1 MISWNI
7 INRFTLVTSA
17 ILVFPYHAY
26 SQDTSTGNMTVKQSE
41 YNDALLSDGLKIEL
55 AKLEIK
61 VEATGRR
68 YKILSVAGK
77 IKEKEARAVYDEYV
91 TLQIE
96 LETLNEKLAT
106 TLIEEEK
113 NRLDAEKAKV
123 KADMKAKAEQDR
135 RDAIRKAEQDREY
148 AIQESESQKARS
160 LVDKKRI
167 EWFYRNRELE
177 EAGYQKIAG
186 VRLGANIS
194 EYENAKKTAIDK
206 TYMISYWTPENY
218 SYQITQVDDVII
230 RNIENVARK
239 RELIV
244 DDLNGEI
251 IGVALVGPANFASST
266 LKNLKES
273 YPYEIVKKREA
284 PQGVYGILSGYDT
297 VDPNSYTTRSPHHSN
312 IVLRFQW
319 DGTSAFMITLYDP
332 KRYAK
337 SQMTRPKP

>member
-17 ILVFPYHAY
+17 ILVFSYHAY

-135 RDAIRKAEQDREY
+135 RDAIREAEQDRQSAE
-148 AIQESESQKARS
+148 QEMIYS
-160 LVDKKRI
+160 KRA
-167 EWFYRNRELE
+167 E
-177 EAGYQKIAG
+177 EAYKNRAQKVAG
-186 VRLGANIS
+186 VHVAGNIGQ
-194 EYENAKKTAIDK
+194 YENAKKVAIDK
-206 TYMISYWTPENY
+206 TYMVSYWAAGNNRQNTGIGDLTAIDPA
-218 SYQITQVDDVII
+218 SI
-230 RNIENVARK
+230 K
-239 RELIV
+239 RREIIV
-244 DDLNGEI
+244 DDTNGNI
-251 IGVALVGPANFASST
+251 IGVALVGPANVASNT
-266 LKNLKES
+266 LNSIQYYYPNL
-273 YPYEIVKKREA
+273 YTPA
-284 PQGVYGILSGYDT
+284 PNELFEKSAVEQY
-297 VDPNSYTTRSPHHSN
+297 SYTTRLQGYRN
-312 IVLRFQW
+312 IILKFQW
-319 DGTSAFMITLYDP
+319 DGSSDFMISLYDP
-332 KRYAK
+332 DRCETAK
-337 SQMTRPKP
+337 TLRDGQ